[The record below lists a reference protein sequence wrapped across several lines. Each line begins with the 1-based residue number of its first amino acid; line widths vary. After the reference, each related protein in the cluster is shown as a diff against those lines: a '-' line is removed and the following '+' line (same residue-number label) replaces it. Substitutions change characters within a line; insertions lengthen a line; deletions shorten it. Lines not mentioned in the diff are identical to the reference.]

1 MSSPSKRNERPRA
14 MGIPML
20 GAQRAAERNSYRLQS
35 DPSTPADAEQPKF
48 TGYATR
54 RIPRH
59 TRTPFRAPCQQIKTA
74 PRRTARSNSAPAIPT
89 IVRTAQVRPGAAPP
103 ILRSFDQ
110 QMSPSIRSLPVP
122 ALRCSIQQTTTA
134 THTLPMPCTQ
144 AKHKTGP
151 GYQHV
156 LHSCCLRQTCVM
168 RMVVRMCSPADR
180 R

>member
-1 MSSPSKRNERPRA
+1 MRNGRPRA
-14 MGIPML
+14 RVTPML
-20 GAQRAAERNSYRLQS
+20 GAQHNALRNATRIASSRIHLRPPM
-35 DPSTPADAEQPKF
+35 PSNKF

-59 TRTPFRAPCQQIKTA
+59 TRTPPVHPLSTLPANQHRTTPHRDRTRHLLY
-74 PRRTARSNSAPAIPT
+74 PRSSGLVKSAPAP
-89 IVRTAQVRPGAAPP
+89 RH
-103 ILRSFDQ
+103 LSSD
-110 QMSPSIRSLPVP
+110 PSISKCHHQSVPCPFLHYGARSSKPP
-122 ALRCSIQQTTTA
+122 LRP
-134 THTLPMPCTQ
+134 TLFPCTQ

-168 RMVVRMCSPADR
+168 RMIVRMCIPADR